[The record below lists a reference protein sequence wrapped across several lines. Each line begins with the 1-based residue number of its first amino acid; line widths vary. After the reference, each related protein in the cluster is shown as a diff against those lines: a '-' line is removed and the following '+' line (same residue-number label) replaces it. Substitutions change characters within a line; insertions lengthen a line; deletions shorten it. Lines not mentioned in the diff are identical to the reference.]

1 VKTPSVLVI
10 DDEPDLLALI
20 ELTLTKLG
28 LHVVAVLTVAEAK
41 GLIGKQHFDLCMT
54 DMRLKDGTGLDVLD
68 TIAASGVDLP
78 TVVITAHGNAENAV
92 AALKRGAFDYLAK
105 PVSIDQVR
113 ALVKSALALP
123 TRAASVTPAPNASA
137 SLGTT
142 KSSNEPRAIAG
153 GRALLGESAPMV
165 KLREL
170 LDRLAQTQ
178 APVHVQGESGTG
190 KETAARILHEA
201 GPRQSGPFVAVNCGA
216 IPESLMEAEFFG
228 AKKGAYTGANEDRL
242 GFFQA
247 ANGGTLFLDEV
258 ADLPLSM
265 QVKLLR
271 AIQERAVRRVG
282 GTAEEP
288 VDVRLVS
295 ATHKKLDDLV
305 AQGHFR
311 QDLFYR
317 LSVIPVHMPA
327 LREIRP
333 DVPMIATA
341 LLHKLARGSA
351 PHALTAAAQA
361 ALARY
366 DFPGNVRE
374 LENLLERALALAGK
388 PGVVDAADLFL
399 APIDVAD
406 HEPDAIATNDVSD
419 IQAQVVDESS
429 EQPVTRGNL
438 PLQDF
443 LDSVE
448 RTALAQALAQAKG
461 NRTRA
466 AQALGIT
473 FRSIRYRL
481 ERLGMERP
489 D

>member
-1 VKTPSVLVI
+1 
-10 DDEPDLLALI
+10 
-20 ELTLTKLG
+20 
-28 LHVVAVLTVAEAK
+28 
-41 GLIGKQHFDLCMT
+41 
-54 DMRLKDGTGLDVLD
+54 
-68 TIAASGVDLP
+68 
-78 TVVITAHGNAENAV
+78 
-92 AALKRGAFDYLAK
+92 
-105 PVSIDQVR
+105 
-113 ALVKSALALP
+113 
-123 TRAASVTPAPNASA
+123 
-137 SLGTT
+137 
-142 KSSNEPRAIAG
+142 
-153 GRALLGESAPMV
+153 
-165 KLREL
+165 
-170 LDRLAQTQ
+170 
-178 APVHVQGESGTG
+178 
-190 KETAARILHEA
+190 
-201 GPRQSGPFVAVNCGA
+201 
-216 IPESLMEAEFFG
+216 
-228 AKKGAYTGANEDRL
+228 
-242 GFFQA
+242 
-247 ANGGTLFLDEV
+247 
-258 ADLPLSM
+258 
-265 QVKLLR
+265 VKLLR